1 MPKITGRSL
10 MEHRDN
16 TRQALFRSLSEL
28 MAEKG
33 FESVSISDLAK
44 HSGIRRTTIYNHFT
58 DKEDILIGFVES
70 EMSAYLE
77 STEEMLEGAHTSIDR
92 LRIYIRS
99 QLLAERTCLMAPGP
113 PLRDVLSPDAGMKL
127 AQHIKQTSTLLKSI
141 LTEAIDSGAIPEQD
155 VPTSV
160 QLINGTVTG
169 RRIPEKDPERTEFF
183 HATERFIIRALGGE
197 VPEDMTDL
205 GPIPP
210 CH

>member
-1 MPKITGRSL
+1 

-77 STEEMLEGAHTSIDR
+77 ST
-92 LRIYIRS
+92 
-99 QLLAERTCLMAPGP
+99 
-113 PLRDVLSPDAGMKL
+113 
-127 AQHIKQTSTLLKSI
+127 
-141 LTEAIDSGAIPEQD
+141 
-155 VPTSV
+155 
-160 QLINGTVTG
+160 
-169 RRIPEKDPERTEFF
+169 
-183 HATERFIIRALGGE
+183 
-197 VPEDMTDL
+197 
-205 GPIPP
+205 
-210 CH
+210 